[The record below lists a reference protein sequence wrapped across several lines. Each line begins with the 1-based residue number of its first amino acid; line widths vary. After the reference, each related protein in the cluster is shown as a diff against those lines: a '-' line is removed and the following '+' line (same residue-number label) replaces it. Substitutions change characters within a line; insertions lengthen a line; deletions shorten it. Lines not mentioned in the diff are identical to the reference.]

1 MSLTVRAGGTLFS
14 PQFSR
19 TFSAPKLTL
28 LRFSKPSPSR
38 FTPKINMSSS
48 ASAAAAQPIVEHV
61 VLFKVKDDTE
71 PSKVNAMVKGLNGLA
86 SLNLTLHLTAGPL
99 YHTRSSPIAFT
110 HLLHSR
116 YSTKDDLSTYTVH
129 PNHLSVVKDSVLPIC
144 DDVMAVDWVLDDVQG
159 PVAPPPGSAIRLTF
173 LKLKENLG
181 EESKSEILDVIKGIK
196 GKFAEINQIS
206 AGENFS
212 PARAKGYSIA
222 SLAVLPGVSELEG
235 LDSKQELANVEKDKV
250 REHLES
256 VIVLDYVVASPQSAS
271 L

>member
-1 MSLTVRAGGTLFS
+1 MSLTVKASGTLFS

-48 ASAAAAQPIVEHV
+48 AAAQPIVEHV
-61 VLFKVKDDTE
+61 VLFKVKDDTD
-71 PSKVNAMVKGLNGLA
+71 PSKVNAMVNSLNGLA

-99 YHTRSSPIAFT
+99 YRTRSSPIPFT

-144 DDVMAVDWVLDDVQG
+144 DDVMAVDWVPDDVQG

-235 LDSKQELANVEKDKV
+235 LDSKQELANVEKDRV